1 MHNIHILDSQYLHEL
16 FWPDLSH
23 SSTLDLVRLEHR
35 IRRLSFRLPVYSST
49 STSTTPYRYGH
60 VGQGDSDLDVILDQV
75 KHKHCRLGSK
85 NLNNPIYID
94 CSRVFCHLGVESCG
108 LPGEGE
114 PTMTSS
120 ILILTTQSSLQ
131 TSPSI
136 CLLDYH
142 LMPRYSLYF
151 HQFLE
156 NFSYIFITFI
166 LRNIFCG
173 FSFFHIN
180 GIIMVRSWDLNS
192 IINAC
197 GFIFQFHLQQSS
209 QHLFSL
215 YIRFKPILLTAIL
228 TFIWT
233 TSPKIYSH
241 FNSKF
246 KHFSEIFFSATFLPR
261 LPDGTNFS
269 SQFLRT

>member
-1 MHNIHILDSQYLHEL
+1 MNYSDLTCHTHTPPPLTWS
-16 FWPDLSH
+16 DLSTELEDSH
-23 SSTLDLVRLEHR
+23 SDYLCIPLHLQVPHHTDMAMWAKVTVTLM
-35 IRRLSFRLPVYSST
+35 SSWT
-49 STSTTPYRYGH
+49 N
-60 VGQGDSDLDVILDQV
+60 
-75 KHKHCRLGSK
+75 KHCRLGSK

-94 CSRVFCHLGVESCG
+94 CSRVICHLGVESCG

-156 NFSYIFITFI
+156 NFGNIFITFI

-180 GIIMVRSWDLNS
+180 GIIMVRS
-192 IINAC
+192 
-197 GFIFQFHLQQSS
+197 
-209 QHLFSL
+209 
-215 YIRFKPILLTAIL
+215 
-228 TFIWT
+228 
-233 TSPKIYSH
+233 
-241 FNSKF
+241 
-246 KHFSEIFFSATFLPR
+246 
-261 LPDGTNFS
+261 
-269 SQFLRT
+269 

>member
-1 MHNIHILDSQYLHEL
+1 MNYSDLTCHTPPPLTWSNLSTEL
-16 FWPDLSH
+16 EDSH
-23 SSTLDLVRLEHR
+23 SDCIPLHLQVPHHTDMAMSSWSWTKSNTSTEDWVLKFKQSNLHRLLQSVLPLRSRTVWITWWRGTNNDIVHPYPDNTVITANLTKHLLVRLSFNASV
-35 IRRLSFRLPVYSST
+35 LSSF
-49 STSTTPYRYGH
+49 
-60 VGQGDSDLDVILDQV
+60 
-75 KHKHCRLGSK
+75 
-85 NLNNPIYID
+85 
-94 CSRVFCHLGVESCG
+94 
-108 LPGEGE
+108 
-114 PTMTSS
+114 SS
-120 ILILTTQSSLQ
+120 ISW
-131 TSPSI
+131 
-136 CLLDYH
+136 
-142 LMPRYSLYF
+142 
-151 HQFLE
+151 
-156 NFSYIFITFI
+156 FSYIFITFI
-166 LRNIFCG
+166 LRNIWG

-209 QHLFSL
+209 QRLFSL

>member
-1 MHNIHILDSQYLHEL
+1 MNYT
-16 FWPDLSH
+16 DLTCH
-23 SSTLDLVRLEHR
+23 TPTLDLVRLEHR
-35 IRRLSFRLPVYSST
+35 IRRLSFRLPPVYSST
-49 STSTTPYRYGH
+49 STSATPYRYGH

-142 LMPRYSLYF
+142 LMPRYSLYC

-156 NFSYIFITFI
+156 NFSYIFITYI

-180 GIIMVRSWDLNS
+180 
-192 IINAC
+192 C

-209 QHLFSL
+209 KHLFSL

-246 KHFSEIFFSATFLPR
+246 KHFSEIFFGATFLPR
-261 LPDGTNFS
+261 LPMELTSPSNF
-269 SQFLRT
+269 

>member
-1 MHNIHILDSQYLHEL
+1 MNYSDLTCHTPPPLTWS
-16 FWPDLSH
+16 DLSTELEDSH
-23 SSTLDLVRLEHR
+23 SDYLCIPLHLQVPHHTDMAMWAKVTVTLM
-35 IRRLSFRLPVYSST
+35 SSWTKSNT
-49 STSTTPYRYGH
+49 STADWVLLY
-60 VGQGDSDLDVILDQV
+60 
-75 KHKHCRLGSK
+75 
-85 NLNNPIYID
+85 NPIYID

-108 LPGEGE
+108 LPGEGG

-156 NFSYIFITFI
+156 NFRYIFITFI

-180 GIIMVRSWDLNS
+180 GIIMVRS
-192 IINAC
+192 
-197 GFIFQFHLQQSS
+197 
-209 QHLFSL
+209 
-215 YIRFKPILLTAIL
+215 
-228 TFIWT
+228 
-233 TSPKIYSH
+233 
-241 FNSKF
+241 
-246 KHFSEIFFSATFLPR
+246 
-261 LPDGTNFS
+261 
-269 SQFLRT
+269 

>member
-1 MHNIHILDSQYLHEL
+1 M
-16 FWPDLSH
+16 
-23 SSTLDLVRLEHR
+23 
-35 IRRLSFRLPVYSST
+35 
-49 STSTTPYRYGH
+49 
-60 VGQGDSDLDVILDQV
+60 
-75 KHKHCRLGSK
+75 
-85 NLNNPIYID
+85 
-94 CSRVFCHLGVESCG
+94 FCHLGVEPCG

-142 LMPRYSLYF
+142 LMPRSSLHF

-166 LRNIFCG
+166 LRNIWG

-209 QHLFSL
+209 QRLFSL

>member
-1 MHNIHILDSQYLHEL
+1 M
-16 FWPDLSH
+16 
-23 SSTLDLVRLEHR
+23 
-35 IRRLSFRLPVYSST
+35 
-49 STSTTPYRYGH
+49 
-60 VGQGDSDLDVILDQV
+60 
-75 KHKHCRLGSK
+75 
-85 NLNNPIYID
+85 
-94 CSRVFCHLGVESCG
+94 FCHLGVESCG
-108 LPGEGE
+108 
-114 PTMTSS
+114 S

-151 HQFLE
+151 HQLLE
-156 NFSYIFITFI
+156 NFSYICITFI

-197 GFIFQFHLQQSS
+197 GFLFQFHLQQSS
-209 QHLFSL
+209 QHLFFSL
-215 YIRFKPILLTAIL
+215 YIRFKPILSTAIL
-228 TFIWT
+228 TFVWT